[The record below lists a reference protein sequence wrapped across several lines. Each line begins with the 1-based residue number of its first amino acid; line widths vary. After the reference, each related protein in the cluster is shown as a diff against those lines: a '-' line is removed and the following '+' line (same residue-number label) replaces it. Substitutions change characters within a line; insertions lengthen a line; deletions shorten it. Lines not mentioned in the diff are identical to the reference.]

1 MQITSLL
8 PALSLTLAMTAYAEP
23 PAPYHLDCGTFE
35 VRAYQDAAQE
45 IPGCIFDR
53 PDGPFRSSCNVFLVI
68 DGDRLTLIDAGNGAP
83 RGSLLAQLRADG
95 IDPAAITDILLTHE
109 HPDHVGGL
117 FLPDGH
123 PAFPNATLHFF
134 LPPDGRPAFPNATLR
149 FFLPE
154 GISAPLDFVTR
165 AQTAGYAIT
174 TFSDPDNADLPPGFV
189 PEPARGHTPIHV
201 FYRKDNI
208 LFIGDTFHAV
218 DLQVPHPEISARWDY
233 DPAAAVQVRRT
244 LLDRIQS
251 TPSLRVF
258 GAPIPFPGLLE
269 RVHFDHS

>member
-1 MQITSLL
+1 MQIVSLL
-8 PALSLTLAMTAYAEP
+8 PALALTLAMTAYAEP

-45 IPGCIFDR
+45 IPGFIFDR
-53 PDGPFRSSCNVFLVI
+53 TDGPYCSSCNVFLVI

-109 HPDHVGGL
+109 HPDHIGGL
-117 FLPDGH
+117 FL
-123 PAFPNATLHFF
+123 
-134 LPPDGRPAFPNATLR
+134 PDGRPAFPNATLHYFR
-149 FFLPE
+149 SIYRSSVLE
-154 GISAPLDFVTR
+154 WERRAPS
-165 AQTAGYAIT
+165 AGYAIT
-174 TFSDPDNADLPPGFV
+174 TFDDPDNADLPPGFV
-189 PEPARGHTPIHV
+189 PEPAQGHSPIHA
-201 FYRKDNI
+201 FYRKGDV
-208 LFIGDTFHAV
+208 LFIGDAFHAV

-233 DPAAAVQVRRT
+233 DPTAAVQVRRA

-258 GAPIPFPGLLE
+258 GAHIPFPGLLE
-269 RVHFDHS
+269 RVSAP